1 MSTRT
6 SKHCLVTKKCMGCT
20 CGSRQKPGQRQQLE
34 EAAAVAGQS
43 RCLRAVPWHPEPIGR
58 APGEHSEVRQQEAM
72 STHVVALPAK
82 LQAGRATGRS
92 LMHVSPAHHI
102 PARHQHKPHALP
114 VCLFSKNSPKH
125 PIMSYM
131 VKVTPKRFWSPFY
144 DSSKSKPLEA
154 DGSDHTVTALLS
166 QPLLLSSPPVP
177 LPAHCSCS
185 LHAHRLPFPTTSL
198 VLLYALTPAFFLRNG
213 SSASSK

>member
-20 CGSRQKPGQRQQLE
+20 CGSRQKPGQRQHLE
-34 EAAAVAGQS
+34 EAAAEAGQS

-114 VCLFSKNSPKH
+114 VCLFSKNSPQN
-125 PIMSYM
+125 PCI
-131 VKVTPKRFWSPFY
+131 PSPFA
-144 DSSKSKPLEA
+144 S
-154 DGSDHTVTALLS
+154 LS
-166 QPLLLSSPPVP
+166 EGTNTQLLSSP
-177 LPAHCSCS
+177 AQGRAQHHH
-185 LHAHRLPFPTTSL
+185 HAGTSL
-198 VLLYALTPAFFLRNG
+198 PQHYTCLTQHVLKLERVSLSYFSFKYYFIR
-213 SSASSK
+213 S

>member
-43 RCLRAVPWHPEPIGR
+43 RCLRAV
-58 APGEHSEVRQQEAM
+58 
-72 STHVVALPAK
+72 
-82 LQAGRATGRS
+82 QAGRATGRS

-114 VCLFSKNSPKH
+114 VCLFSKNSPKN
-125 PIMSYM
+125 PCI
-131 VKVTPKRFWSPFY
+131 PSPFA
-144 DSSKSKPLEA
+144 S
-154 DGSDHTVTALLS
+154 LS
-166 QPLLLSSPPVP
+166 EGTNTQLLSSP
-177 LPAHCSCS
+177 AQGRAQHHH
-185 LHAHRLPFPTTSL
+185 HAGTSL
-198 VLLYALTPAFFLRNG
+198 PQHYTCLTQHVLKLERVSLSYFSFKYYFIR
-213 SSASSK
+213 S

>member
-92 LMHVSPAHHI
+92 LMHVSTSHPCQTSAQTTR
-102 PARHQHKPHALP
+102 PPSLSLLKEQPQKPLYSFTLCFPQRGHQHAAPQQP
-114 VCLFSKNSPKH
+114 R
-125 PIMSYM
+125 
-131 VKVTPKRFWSPFY
+131 TGQ
-144 DSSKSKPLEA
+144 
-154 DGSDHTVTALLS
+154 GSAPPPRRHLAATALH
-166 QPLLLSSPPVP
+166 LLNTARVKT
-177 LPAHCSCS
+177 
-185 LHAHRLPFPTTSL
+185 RTG
-198 VLLYALTPAFFLRNG
+198 FFKLF
-213 SSASSK
+213 